1 MAPVLL
7 MMSMIGA
14 AVAIIVLS
22 LSYRY
27 RRHELKHKERMTA
40 LEKGAALPIE
50 PPEQPP
56 APWSPRVYLLRGLIW
71 LFTGIALSIFLLGVS
86 ATIPSRP
93 ETYEDR
99 LWRAQHLR
107 NSGATAEEIKD
118 FLSRKDEPDN
128 TRKFPEGFALIGLI
142 PAGVGLAYLIY
153 YRGDKKRIAEP
164 V

>member
-1 MAPVLL
+1 MNPAVVI
-7 MMSMIGA
+7 MFMIGA

-22 LSYRY
+22 LNYRY
-27 RRHELKHKERMTA
+27 RRHELKHRERMTA
-40 LEKGAALPIE
+40 IEKGVALPIE
-50 PPEQPP
+50 PPDQPP

-86 ATIPSRP
+86 LSITSRP

-107 NSGATAEEIKD
+107 NSGATPDEIKD
-118 FLSRKDEPDN
+118 FLSRKQEPVDY
-128 TRKFPEGFALIGLI
+128 RRFPEGFALIGLI

-153 YRGDKKRIAEP
+153 YHGEQKRIAEP

>member
-1 MAPVLL
+1 MGPELL
-7 MMSMIGA
+7 MLSMIGA

-22 LSYRY
+22 LNYRY

-40 LEKGAALPIE
+40 LEKGVALPVE
-50 PPEQPP
+50 PVEQPP

-71 LFTGIALSIFLLGVS
+71 MFTGIALTVFVWGVS
-86 ATIPSRP
+86 VTIPSRP
-93 ETYEDR
+93 DTYEDR

-107 NSGATAEEIKD
+107 NSGATPEEIKD
-118 FLSRKDEPDN
+118 FLSRKEEPVN

-153 YRGDKKRIAEP
+153 YGGEQKRTPEP

>member
-40 LEKGAALPIE
+40 IEKGVALPIE
-50 PPEQPP
+50 PLEQPP

-71 LFTGIALSIFLLGVS
+71 LFTGIATGIFLLGVS
-86 ATIPSRP
+86 ATINSRQ

-99 LWRAQHLR
+99 LWRAQNLR
-107 NSGATAEEIKD
+107 SSGATAEEIKD
-118 FLSRKDEPDN
+118 FLSHNEPVN
-128 TRKFPEGFALIGLI
+128 NRRFPEGFALIGLI

-153 YRGDKKRIAEP
+153 YRGEQKRIA
-164 V
+164 